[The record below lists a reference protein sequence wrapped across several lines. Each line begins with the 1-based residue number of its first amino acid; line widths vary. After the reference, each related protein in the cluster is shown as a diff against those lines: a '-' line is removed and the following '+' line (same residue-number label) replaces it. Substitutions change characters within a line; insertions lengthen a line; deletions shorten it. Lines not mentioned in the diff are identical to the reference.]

1 MNVNINVNVND
12 SAGAGVDVDVVP
24 PIASTLRISHRVHV
38 KRQLIT
44 VSQLL
49 ATTKAEPKL
58 QQLHNKELIPIVT
71 GRHRPRAKHCVKI
84 KESHNR
90 ANRTQWGGKGNYL
103 QADGRNTL
111 AKQVNHMRFKDINV
125 ILKAIAK
132 RAANKPTLFN

>member
-12 SAGAGVDVDVVP
+12 SAGVDVDFGP

-44 VSQLL
+44 VSQLV

-90 ANRTQWGGKGNYL
+90 ANRNE
-103 QADGRNTL
+103 
-111 AKQVNHMRFKDINV
+111 
-125 ILKAIAK
+125 
-132 RAANKPTLFN
+132 

>member
-1 MNVNINVNVND
+1 MQCLYVNPPSGLVEGGDTFGANFEAISIDDNKAPAVLNVNINVNVND
-12 SAGAGVDVDVVP
+12 SAGAGFDVDVVP

-44 VSQLL
+44 VSQLV

-90 ANRTQWGGKGNYL
+90 ANRNE
-103 QADGRNTL
+103 
-111 AKQVNHMRFKDINV
+111 
-125 ILKAIAK
+125 
-132 RAANKPTLFN
+132 